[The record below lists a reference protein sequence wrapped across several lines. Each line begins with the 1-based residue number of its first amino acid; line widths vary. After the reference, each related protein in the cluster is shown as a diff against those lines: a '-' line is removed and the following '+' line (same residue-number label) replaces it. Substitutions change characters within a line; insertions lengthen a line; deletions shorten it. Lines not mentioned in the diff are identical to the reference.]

1 MSVGETENRTSA
13 SQGPTENSGGKS
25 NLVTRWLRIPEV
37 QVVISA
43 VSIYTCYLYY
53 GFLHEKMFKVEYGGE
68 KFSYTIFLV
77 FMQCVF
83 NMVAAGIVL
92 KIFPQEKRD
101 TTPHSSYALVS
112 LSYLGAMV
120 CSFSALHYIS
130 YPMQVLVKSCK
141 MIPVMVMG
149 VFVSKRRYSWKETM
163 CVLMITA
170 GVAIFSYKPK
180 AAQTGETSLIGILLL
195 AASLICDG
203 FTGPFQERI
212 VAASNPTSHQMM
224 FWQNFWA
231 AVWLFAASAGSGQG
245 VTGTLFFYRHPEAL
259 KDGFFFC
266 LASAVGQ
273 NFIFYTV
280 RNLSA
285 LTCTTITTTR
295 KFFTLLVS
303 LVFFKHSL
311 NMRQV
316 SAVVLVFT
324 GIIWETVHKHQKKQ
338 AKLAAEKARAKAEKT
353 E

>member
-130 YPMQVLVKSCK
+130 YPMQV
-141 MIPVMVMG
+141 
-149 VFVSKRRYSWKETM
+149 
-163 CVLMITA
+163 
-170 GVAIFSYKPK
+170 
-180 AAQTGETSLIGILLL
+180 SL
-195 AASLICDG
+195 
-203 FTGPFQERI
+203 E
-212 VAASNPTSHQMM
+212 
-224 FWQNFWA
+224 
-231 AVWLFAASAGSGQG
+231 
-245 VTGTLFFYRHPEAL
+245 
-259 KDGFFFC
+259 
-266 LASAVGQ
+266 
-273 NFIFYTV
+273 
-280 RNLSA
+280 
-285 LTCTTITTTR
+285 
-295 KFFTLLVS
+295 
-303 LVFFKHSL
+303 
-311 NMRQV
+311 
-316 SAVVLVFT
+316 
-324 GIIWETVHKHQKKQ
+324 
-338 AKLAAEKARAKAEKT
+338 
-353 E
+353 